1 MATLPTLEVTT
12 AQAQYLL
19 GVFGSA
25 EGYQQWLLDSIKAR
39 VMEEEMRDA
48 RDQAQALIEQR
59 RIALEQRMAGITVPP
74 AAP

>member
-1 MATLPTLEVTT
+1 MPTLPTLEVTT

-25 EGYQQWLLDSIKAR
+25 EAYQQWLLDTIKAR
-39 VMEEEMRDA
+39 VMEEEMREA
-48 RDQAQALIEQR
+48 REAAQASIAAR
-59 RIALEQRMAGITVPP
+59 RAALEEKMAGITVPP